1 MRLIIEGVDKSGK
14 STLIETLK
22 NRFPRAVQLKLMTKP
37 FDNSQEETEK
47 LFEIYTTMKEMTD
60 KKEYIYIFDRYFQS
74 ELVYSYIRGN
84 DRLKT
89 KEGKEFFENL
99 ERDISEDTLVVLLEH
114 PAKEV
119 AKRFKKC
126 KEDFVTPEQIETLQ
140 KRYREVVENS
150 KLPYI
155 ILDTV
160 EVGLSESVNIIKN
173 KMFNII
179 L

>member
-22 NRFPRAVQLKLMTKP
+22 NKFPKAVQLKLMTKP
-37 FDNSQEETEK
+37 YDSSQEETEK
-47 LFEIYTTMKEMTD
+47 LFEVYTTMKEMTD
-60 KKEYIYIFDRYFQS
+60 KKDYVYIFDRYFQS

-84 DRLKT
+84 DRLAN

-99 ERDISEDTLVVLLEH
+99 ENELERNTLVVLLEH

-126 KEDFVTPEQIETLQ
+126 KEDFVKEEDIEKLQ

-155 ILDTV
+155 VLDTV
-160 EVGLSESVNIIKN
+160 EVGLSESVQIIKN
-173 KMFNII
+173 KIFNII

>member
-22 NRFPRAVQLKLMTKP
+22 NKFPKAVQLKLMTKP
-37 FDNSQEETEK
+37 YDSSQEETEK
-47 LFEIYTTMKEMTD
+47 LFEVYTTMKEMTD
-60 KKEYIYIFDRYFQS
+60 KKDYVYIFDRYFQS

-84 DRLKT
+84 DRLAT

-99 ERDISEDTLVVLLEH
+99 ENELERNTLVVLLEH

-119 AKRFKKC
+119 AKRFKKF
-126 KEDFVTPEQIETLQ
+126 KEDFVKEEDIEKLQ

-155 ILDTV
+155 VLDTV
-160 EVGLSESVNIIKN
+160 EVGLSESVQIIKN
-173 KMFNII
+173 KIFNII